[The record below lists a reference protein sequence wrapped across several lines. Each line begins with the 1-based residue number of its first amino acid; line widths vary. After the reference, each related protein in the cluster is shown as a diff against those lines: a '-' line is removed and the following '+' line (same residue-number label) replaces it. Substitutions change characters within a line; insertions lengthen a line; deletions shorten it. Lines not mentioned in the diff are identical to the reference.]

1 MRIVR
6 FKKDSK
12 IGYGIFNR
20 DVIDEISCEAAD
32 TLTGGLP
39 CDPHRRTFTGK
50 QYPLEAVTLLAPC
63 RPSKIVAVGL
73 NYRSHAEEIK
83 MPLPD
88 EPLLFLKPSTA
99 VIGPG
104 DAIVYPSMSRRVDYE
119 AELGVIIGAV
129 AKNVSEKE
137 AQQYILGYTCFNDVT
152 ARDLQGKDKQ
162 FTRSKS
168 FDTFAPMGPWIETEL
183 DPGTLRVESYLGGV
197 RKQSGTTADLVFSV
211 YELLAFISK
220 VMTLLPGDVIATGTP
235 SGIGPMRVGDHIEIV
250 VEGIGRLSN
259 VVSGTETMI
268 AVSRCMTE
276 L

>member
-6 FKKDSK
+6 FKTETKT
-12 IGYGIFNR
+12 GYGIFEGS
-20 DVIDEISCEAAD
+20 VINEIKQDPTGAA
-32 TLTGGLP
+32 GGLP
-39 CDPHRRTFTGK
+39 CDPDHLTFTGNH
-50 QYPLEAVTLLAPC
+50 YLPEAVTLLPPC
-63 RPSKIVAVGL
+63 QPSKIVAVGL
-73 NYRSHAEEIK
+73 NYRSHAEEIR

-104 DAIVYPSMSRRVDYE
+104 DAIVYPTMSRRVDYE

-129 AKNVSEKE
+129 AKNVSEKN
-137 AQQYILGYTCFNDVT
+137 ARCHILGYTCFNDVT

-183 DPGTLRVESYLGGV
+183 DPCNLTVQSYLGGV
-197 RKQSGTTADLVFSV
+197 LKQSGTTADLVFSV
-211 YELLAFISK
+211 ERLLAFVSR

-235 SGIGPMRVGDHIEIV
+235 AGIGPMQVGECIEIV
-250 VEGIGRLSN
+250 VEGIGRLRN
-259 VVSGTETMI
+259 TVAGI
-268 AVSRCMTE
+268 
-276 L
+276 